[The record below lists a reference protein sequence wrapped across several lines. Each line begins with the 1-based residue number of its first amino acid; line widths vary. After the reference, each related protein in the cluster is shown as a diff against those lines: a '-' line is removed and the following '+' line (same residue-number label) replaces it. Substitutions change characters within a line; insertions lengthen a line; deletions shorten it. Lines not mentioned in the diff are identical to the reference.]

1 MAYIT
6 CKQCGCQMS
15 DKSEACPLC
24 GTPVGED
31 VTQKGN
37 AVVESNTQE
46 TTSSIQTAKHR
57 NWILWIG
64 VAFLAVVAIVSTI
77 IIVQHKNQ
85 EKQVAEQVE
94 STEDEKIK
102 TQDEITTEKPRLS
115 YTQNEDKKEG
125 LANAVYE
132 DETTLDLNNVT
143 YDDYCNSRFDFCVS
157 YPVFFK
163 RKFEAYN
170 QDGCEF
176 LYGNNYSLRVY
187 GMHNV
192 MEKTLEELFE
202 DTKSRTDTYTAS
214 KDNWFVVSGI
224 NEQGNIYYKK
234 TILKNDVEYS
244 VELVYPKAIKS
255 EYNDVLKKVINSFRV
270 YSDEDDEIYQIVDE
284 MPSFPGGE
292 AKLIE
297 FLSNNIHYP
306 KTALENG
313 IQGRV
318 LVGFVVEPDGS
329 VSNVKLLQ
337 SIGGGCDEEAIRVIK
352 SLPKWKS
359 GKNHGKPVRVSYQ
372 LPISF
377 KLQ

>member
-1 MAYIT
+1 
-6 CKQCGCQMS
+6 MS
-15 DKSEACPLC
+15 DKSEACPVC
-24 GTPVGED
+24 GTPVVGT
-31 VTQKGN
+31 TQSG
-37 AVVESNTQE
+37 STNTIPDDNERTDSPSVQI
-46 TTSSIQTAKHR
+46 TKNR
-57 NWILWIG
+57 NRILWIG
-64 VAFLAVVAIVSTI
+64 VAFLAVVAIVTTI
-77 IIVQHKNQ
+77 IILQHNNQ
-85 EKQVAEQVE
+85 GKQVSEQIE
-94 STEDEKIK
+94 STAEEKGK
-102 TQDEITTEKPRLS
+102 TQDKITTEETKLS
-115 YTQNEDKKEG
+115 YTQNEDKNEG
-125 LANAVYE
+125 LANGVYE

-143 YDDYCNSRFDFCVS
+143 YDDYCNSRFEFCVS

-202 DTKSRTDTYTAS
+202 DSKSRTDTYSAS

-234 TILKNDVEYS
+234 TILKNDVEYT

-255 EYNDVLKKVINSFRV
+255 EYNNVLKKVINSFRV

-292 AKLIE
+292 AKLLEYI
-297 FLSNNIHYP
+297 SNNIHYP
-306 KTALENG
+306 QAARENG

-318 LVGFVVEPDGS
+318 FVGFVVETDGS

-337 SIGGGCDEEAIRVIK
+337 SIGGGCDEEAVRVIK
-352 SLPKWKS
+352 SLPRWKS

-372 LPISF
+372 IPISF